1 MVAEVIKFPSSIP
14 NSSFQPTQVGS
25 SVGVTNSS
33 ASAVQPINEP
43 SQSEQ
48 LIEQAAQNIEVVRKA
63 ANDLNNFAKLIQ
75 TSLKFSVDEASGRS
89 IITVTDSQSGDV
101 IRQIPAKEILAV
113 ANLLREFIASDTEK
127 VGLLLADQG

>member
-1 MVAEVIKFPSSIP
+1 MVAEVIKLPQGTP
-14 NSSFQPTQVGS
+14 NSFQPIQNG
-25 SVGVTNSS
+25 SVGVIN
-33 ASAVQPINEP
+33 ASVKNTQQPKVF
-43 SQSEQ
+43 SQSAK

-63 ANDLNNFAKLIQ
+63 ASDLNNFAKQIQ

-89 IITVTDSQSGDV
+89 IITVTDSQTGDV

-113 ANLLREFIASDTEK
+113 ANLLREFTASDIDK